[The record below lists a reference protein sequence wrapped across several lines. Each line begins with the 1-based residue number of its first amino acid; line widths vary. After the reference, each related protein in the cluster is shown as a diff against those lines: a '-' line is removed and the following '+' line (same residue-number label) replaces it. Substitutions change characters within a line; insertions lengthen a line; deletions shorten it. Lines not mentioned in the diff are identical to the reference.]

1 LLNTEDLKLY
11 LCTDRGLSLGRPLV
25 KTIEDAIA
33 GGVSIVQLREKD
45 ISSKEFYGL
54 ALEALKVTRA
64 HHVPLIINNRLDI
77 ALAVGAEG
85 AHLGQ
90 SDLPCVEAR
99 RIAGEDFIIGVSAHN
114 PAEAV
119 IAERDGA
126 DYIGAGAVFPT
137 GSKADVS
144 AIIGI
149 EGLKSIA
156 ASVKIPV
163 IGIGGIGPKN
173 AATVISAGVAG
184 IAVIS
189 AILSQSDIR
198 EAAAA
203 LRRCLD

>member
-1 LLNTEDLKLY
+1 LLDIEDLKLY

-25 KTIEDAIA
+25 KTIEEAIA
-33 GGVSIVQLREKD
+33 GGVTMVQLREKD

-54 ALEALKVTRA
+54 ALRVLKVTRA
-64 HHVPLIINNRLDI
+64 HHVPLIINDRLDI

-85 AHLGQ
+85 VHLGQ
-90 SDLPCVEAR
+90 SDLPCSEAR
-99 RIAGEDFIIGVSAHN
+99 RIGGEDFIIGVSAHT
-114 PAEAV
+114 PTEAE

-126 DYIGAGAVFPT
+126 DYLGAGAVFPT

-144 AIIGI
+144 AIIGPG
-149 EGLKSIA
+149 GLKSIVG
-156 ASVKIPV
+156 SVKIPV

-173 AATVISAGVAG
+173 AAAVMAAGVAG

-189 AILSQSDIR
+189 AILSQSNIR